1 METNYKEISYLGQ
14 QVHVL
19 QYICESNTQF
29 NKKLE
34 FIKKLEK
41 KEVNWKEANRL
52 SKVWFCIKYKNCKY
66 APEIY
71 YKVMSYDKL

>member
-14 QVHVL
+14 QVHIL

-52 SKVWFCIKYKNCKY
+52 SKVWFCINYKNCKY

-71 YKVMSYDKL
+71 HKVMSYDKL